1 MSQGPVEF
9 QYQIAPKELK
19 EKNQI
24 ATSMFDPHGKANS
37 SELVA
42 CDEQVIWQDGG
53 NDAYWSVQ
61 LLTVGYFCV
70 DG

>member
-19 EKNQI
+19 EKNKLQLR
-24 ATSMFDPHGKANS
+24 SFDPHGKANC

>member
-1 MSQGPVEF
+1 
-9 QYQIAPKELK
+9 
-19 EKNQI
+19 
-24 ATSMFDPHGKANS
+24 MFDPHGKANC